1 MKTRIGINGFGRIGR
16 NTFRILMERFSDTV
30 EVAAINDLTDAE
42 TLAHLLKY
50 DSLYGPFPGKVEAD
64 GENLVVN
71 GLRIPVLKERNP
83 ELLPWADFSVAVVLE
98 STGRFTKREQA
109 QAHIKAGARTVL
121 ISAPATGADLTIVL
135 GVNDDVLGVND
146 DVLGVDNEG
155 LRVSNDGLLSQGKTI
170 LSNASCTTNCLAPVA
185 AVLEEN
191 FGIRKGM
198 MTTVHAY
205 TNDQNI
211 LDLPHKDLRR
221 ARAAGLSII
230 PTKTGAAT
238 AIGLVIPALDG
249 KLGGFAYRVPTPV
262 VSILDL
268 TVETEKPVTLESV
281 HQAFREAAQGRMK
294 GILDISDKPLV
305 SIDYRG
311 NPHSA
316 VIDMLSTTI
325 IGGNLLKVAAWYD
338 NEWGFSNRCAE
349 LLARL

>member
-16 NTFRILMERFSDTV
+16 NTFRILMERFADSV
-30 EVAAINDLTDAE
+30 EVVAINDLTDAE

-50 DSLYGPFPGKVEAD
+50 DSLYGSFPGKVETD

-71 GLRIPVLKERNP
+71 GLRIPVLKEHNP
-83 ELLPWADFSVAVVLE
+83 ELLPWTDLGVAVVLE

-109 QAHIKAGARTVL
+109 QAHITAGARTVL

-135 GVNDDVLGVND
+135 GVNDDVLGV
-146 DVLGVDNEG
+146 DNGG
-155 LRVSNDGLLSQGKTI
+155 LRVSNDGLLAQRKTI

-185 AVLEEN
+185 TVLEEN

-294 GILDISDKPLV
+294 GILDVSDEPLV

-325 IGGNLLKVAAWYD
+325 IGENLLKVAIWYD
-338 NEWGFSNRCAE
+338 NEWGFSNRCVE

>member
-50 DSLYGPFPGKVEAD
+50 DSLYGPFPGKVETD

-71 GLRIPVLKERNP
+71 GMRIPVLKERNP
-83 ELLPWADFSVAVVLE
+83 ELLPWTDLGVAVVLE

-109 QAHIKAGARTVL
+109 QAHITAGAQTVL
-121 ISAPATGADLTIVL
+121 ISAPATGADLTIVM
-135 GVNDDVLGVND
+135 GVNDDCLGENRD
-146 DVLGVDNEG
+146 RLGKNENG
-155 LRVSNDGLLSQGKTI
+155 TSGRAQTI

-185 AVLEEN
+185 AVLEQS

-230 PTKTGAAT
+230 PTKTGAAK

-249 KLGGFAYRVPTPV
+249 KLDGFAYRVPTPV

-268 TVETEKPVTLESV
+268 TVETVKPVTRESV

-294 GILDISDKPLV
+294 GILDVSDEPLV

-311 NPHSA
+311 NPNSA
-316 VIDMLSTTI
+316 VVDMLSTTI
-325 IGGNLLKVAAWYD
+325 VGGNLLKVAAWYD

-349 LLARL
+349 LLAKL